1 MAVVSNLTSSLV
13 KGDSTSAKKKFRFK
27 AFIGVSLVD
36 GDSTI
41 QLICKNIYLQTQIME
56 LKMDARS
63 CGNLRARRQVSKFEF
78 FILERLRN
86 DNISNPFLIDR
97 NM

>member
-56 LKMDARS
+56 LKMMLAHVITFEQED
-63 CGNLRARRQVSKFEF
+63 KFQ
-78 FILERLRN
+78 N
-86 DNISNPFLIDR
+86 SSFLYLSDQG
-97 NM
+97 MTT